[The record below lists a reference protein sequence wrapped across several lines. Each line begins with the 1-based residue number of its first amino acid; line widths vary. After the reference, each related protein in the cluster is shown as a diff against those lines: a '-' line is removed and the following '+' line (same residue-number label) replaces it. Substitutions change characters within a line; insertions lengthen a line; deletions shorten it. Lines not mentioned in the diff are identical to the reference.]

1 LCREHA
7 LKIENEGLLGAW
19 NILADGSVSAV
30 GWEELDDPTPSG
42 GWRWV
47 HLHRDGP
54 RSEEWLLEGET
65 PPDTLAWAL
74 MAEDTR
80 PRYSEIEGKGLL
92 MLRGVNLNEGAEPE
106 DMVSVRLFIDT
117 CWVVTVSMRHLQSID
132 AIIKD
137 MNLGNAPSSP
147 AAFVERLVQELHER
161 VEPVL
166 DELEEIIDSHELD
179 ALSDTEPPDAETRA
193 AFTDARQDAVMLR
206 RYIAPQSATLRQLS
220 LNPPHWLPSGEL
232 LAEEAEAFE
241 RIVEDLD
248 IIRERAAVLRD
259 EMTARMAER
268 QNSIMLV
275 LSVVSVIF
283 LPIAFVTGLLGMNV
297 AGMPLTENLRGFWI
311 ICAIL
316 LAMASTSA
324 LLVWWLLK
332 R

>member
-1 LCREHA
+1 ME
-7 LKIENEGLLGAW
+7 IENDGLLGAW
-19 NILADGSVSAV
+19 DISADGTVSKI
-30 GWEELDDPTPSG
+30 GWDQLDDPTPDG

-54 RSEEWLLEGET
+54 RAQEWLLEGEI

-80 PRYSEIEGKGLL
+80 PRYTEIEGKGLL

-106 DMVSVRLFIDT
+106 DMVSVRMFIDT
-117 CWVVTVSMRHLQSID
+117 GWIVTVCMRRLA
-132 AIIKD
+132 AIAAIVAD
-137 MNLGNAPSSP
+137 FEAGRAPSSP
-147 AAFVERLVQELHER
+147 AAYVERLVQELHNR

-166 DELEEIIDSHELD
+166 DELEEIIETHELH
-179 ALSDTEPPDAETRA
+179 ALSDSEPPNAESRA
-193 AFTDARQDAVMLR
+193 AFTDARQDAVMIR

-220 LNPPHWLPSGEL
+220 RRPPHWLPSGEL
-232 LAEEAEAFE
+232 LSEEAEAFE

-248 IIRERAAVLRD
+248 SIRERSAVLRD

-297 AGMPLTENLRGFWI
+297 AGMPLTETKTGFWI
-311 ICAIL
+311 ICAL
-316 LAMASTSA
+316 LAVMASLSA
-324 LLVWWLLK
+324 LLVWRLLK